1 MRYKVSK
8 IDYRENSDE
17 VAIILKSEEDSF
29 AVWLPRE
36 EFEKLD
42 TNELHQLLHECI
54 RERIKLLKK
63 KKKKELNKNKV
74 GKVERIVIE
83 V

>member
-8 IDYRENSDE
+8 VDYRKSPDE

-36 EFEKLD
+36 EFERLD
-42 TNELHQLLHECI
+42 INKLHQLLHERV
-54 RERIKLLKK
+54 RERVKLLKK
-63 KKKKELNKNKV
+63 KKKKDFDKNKV
-74 GKVERIVIE
+74 GKVERIAIDV
-83 V
+83 